1 VSCVSNLA
9 AVMAVTLGIQNKTR
23 TRTSSKDCCFYRA
36 PQIRCN
42 RAIQRVFHQRC
53 GNLFYVWKW
62 PMRVTIMLRNR
73 RTKNVQA
80 SRHCG
85 SFGPSGHT

>member
-1 VSCVSNLA
+1 
-9 AVMAVTLGIQNKTR
+9 
-23 TRTSSKDCCFYRA
+23 
-36 PQIRCN
+36 
-42 RAIQRVFHQRC
+42 
-53 GNLFYVWKW
+53 
-62 PMRVTIMLRNR
+62 MRVTIMLRNR